1 VIYEDIQLRGI
12 CEKVDRLTKSAHP
25 DNPLSPI
32 FGAGAVS
39 NTKIAFVFINPTH
52 RNISSSPD
60 WNGLRAPWIGV
71 RNVWKMF
78 FESGVI
84 TSEIYEATQVSEN
97 WNEEFA
103 LDHYRTLAK
112 SGYYITNLVKWTGSD
127 AALPSIKMVSA
138 YRDLLKEEL
147 KLVNPAYTVAFG
159 QLTFNTLIPDVR
171 RLRFSELVEGGD
183 PKMYNSDEF
192 KNVVPSYF
200 PVGQGIK
207 NWKKAVKTVSEVLE
221 LASIA

>member
-1 VIYEDIQLRGI
+1 MIYDEIQLREV
-12 CEKVDRLTKSAHP
+12 CETADLITQKEYPNTTLR
-25 DNPLSPI
+25 PI
-32 FGAGAVS
+32 LGAG
-39 NTKIAFVFINPTH
+39 KIRNAKVAFVFINPTH
-52 RNISSSPD
+52 RNISSAPA
-60 WNGLRAPWIGV
+60 WEGLRAPWLGV

-84 TSEIYEATQVSEN
+84 TSEVYEATQVPEN

-112 SGYYITNLVKWTGSD
+112 NGFYITNLVKWTGSD

-138 YRDLLKEEL
+138 YRELLKEEL
-147 KLVNPAYTVAFG
+147 KLVSPAYTVAFG

-171 RLRFSELVEGGD
+171 RMRFSELVEGSD
-183 PKMYNSDEF
+183 LKAYSSDEF

-207 NWKKAVKTVSEVLE
+207 NWKKAVKTVSEVLK